1 MPRAEKSTSA
11 LKLDLERVKE
21 RYERAVEKD
30 NRKIAAVVHKYLGEE
45 PDLKRLEAYLA
56 RIGSETDDPVSP
68 ERESPAVKV
77 QTGKSR
83 YPYTRE
89 QSVPEPGT
97 GEDDG

>member
-11 LKLDLERVKE
+11 LKRDLEKVKE
-21 RYERAVEKD
+21 RYERAVEKE
-30 NRKIAAVVHKYLGEE
+30 NRKIATVVHKYLGEE

-56 RIGSETDDPVSP
+56 RIGSETDDPVS
-68 ERESPAVKV
+68 ENRESPAGRV
-77 QTGKSR
+77 QTDKSR